1 MPSNS
6 LGDALRA
13 KCTVQVCAAHDLVP
27 FLEQAFDLNR
37 GFHQDVQF
45 WALFSPS
52 LSKEYIRTGWLS
64 SYGYEVPVPTV
75 GTRYH
80 APLDRACLSLD

>member
-1 MPSNS
+1 MSSDS

-13 KCTVQVCAAHDLVP
+13 KCTVQVCAAHDDLAP

-45 WALFSPS
+45 RALFSPS
-52 LSKEYIRTGWLS
+52 LSKECIRTGWLS
-64 SYGYEVPVPTV
+64 SYG
-75 GTRYH
+75 
-80 APLDRACLSLD
+80 